1 MDMFL
6 VTKKTFSRGK
16 GFHTVE
22 QFVTADDDL
31 AMDYRK
37 ANADEEMMV
46 YVDIDTIEV
55 WVNE

>member
-1 MDMFL
+1 MFL